1 MKTFTSLALG
11 ISTLVAASAFAAPPA
26 PAVPTGACA
35 GILKKSTLQ
44 TFTASETQALSGNY
58 MGTPVVS
65 MYLDFDNGFAY
76 LSGIGETAAEA
87 SGDEDFTSVEAF
99 TVADGGVITASI
111 STTYTY
117 AIEVIIDF
125 VDNEGEADQFNA
137 LLIPSNGGTTF
148 FVHGLDNTFSGVC
161 QQI

>member
-1 MKTFTSLALG
+1 MKTFTSLVLG
-11 ISTLVAASAFAAPPA
+11 ISTLAVASAFAAPPA
-26 PAVPTGACA
+26 PALPTGACA

-65 MYLDFDNGFAY
+65 MYLDFDNDFAY

-99 TVADGGVITASI
+99 TVADGGVITASV

-117 AIEVIIDF
+117 AIEVSVDF
-125 VDNEGEADQFNA
+125 VDNEGEADQFNV

-161 QQI
+161 QKI